1 VFNEAS
7 AAARAFSSVFTRADN
22 EPSAAVARDSS
33 ASTSAMR
40 AVISAAKLFAKD
52 TSEDIARDPSAF
64 KEVSNDKSPA
74 TLEDASAVTA
84 FVLPTISVDKLAAT
98 DWSPASL
105 VDASDKTAFVL
116 LTTSED
122 KLDATELS
130 PATLEDASFEML
142 VDKLPNS
149 VSTFDVKP
157 NLMSPAIIPT
167 GVVIDG
173 LDNIKSDCK
182 SKTILVVDIKIYF

>member
-1 VFNEAS
+1 LSLANLVEAS
-7 AAARAFSSVFTRADN
+7 D
-22 EPSAAVARDSS
+22 E
-33 ASTSAMR
+33 
-40 AVISAAKLFAKD
+40 
-52 TSEDIARDPSAF
+52 
-64 KEVSNDKSPA
+64 
-74 TLEDASAVTA
+74 
-84 FVLPTISVDKLAAT
+84 
-98 DWSPASL
+98 
-105 VDASDKTAFVL
+105 TAFVL

-130 PATLEDASFEML
+130 PATLAVASFEML

-182 SKTILVVDIKIYF
+182 SKTILVVAMKKLFFKFKK